1 MRGEPYMPFD
11 AENISATALLI
22 SGCAVRN
29 GRPAAS
35 LRPAGGVR
43 LGGQQPGV
51 QVSGFPAAAR
61 RPAQCGAA
69 GSPALAEQQVIR
81 LALDHLAGLEPERL
95 GARAHHR
102 PGGSPPL
109 SLAWM

>member
-1 MRGEPYMPFD
+1 VACG
-11 AENISATALLI
+11 SAA
-22 SGCAVRN
+22 SSRAY
-29 GRPAAS
+29 RPAAF
-35 LRPAGGVR
+35 RPP
-43 LGGQQPGV
+43 LGGLPNAVPPG
-51 QVSGFPAAAR
+51 
-61 RPAQCGAA
+61 
-69 GSPALAEQQVIR
+69 ALRWAEQQVTR

>member
-1 MRGEPYMPFD
+1 
-11 AENISATALLI
+11 
-22 SGCAVRN
+22 
-29 GRPAAS
+29 
-35 LRPAGGVR
+35 VR

-102 PGGSPPL
+102 PGGSL
-109 SLAWM
+109 LLAAGLDGIVGAS